1 MAIRSKIIPLY
12 GHTTETRAS
21 PSAINITPSVA
32 ASEYV
37 AAIPSNPANAEVWI
51 MRRNIWVSPATTTQH
66 RVVTTMAGRSQEN
79 CDEDHT
85 TDDLGRISIRL
96 PDWSPHTN
104 RRPA

>member
-1 MAIRSKIIPLY
+1 MIPKKLAPY

-51 MRRNIWVSPATTTQH
+51 MRRNIWVSPAITRQH
-66 RVVTTMAGRSQEN
+66 RVFTTMAGRSQEN

-85 TDDLGRISIRL
+85 TDDLGRIRSDYR
-96 PDWSPHTN
+96 TG
-104 RRPA
+104 RPIPIGGPA